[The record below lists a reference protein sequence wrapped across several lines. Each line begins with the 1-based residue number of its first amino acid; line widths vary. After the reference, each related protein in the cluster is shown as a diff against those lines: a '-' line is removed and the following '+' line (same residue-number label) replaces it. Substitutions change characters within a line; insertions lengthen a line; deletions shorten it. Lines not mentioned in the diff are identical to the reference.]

1 MRGMF
6 SRFSKLL
13 PNSEDD
19 PGRRYFKL
27 TVYLS
32 VGIILIMIFSSLITF
47 FLTIE
52 GEGDRLCGH

>member
-1 MRGMF
+1 MMRGNIP
-6 SRFSKLL
+6 RLSKLL

-32 VGIILIMIFSSLITF
+32 IGIILIMVISSLIAF

-52 GEGDRLCGH
+52 GE